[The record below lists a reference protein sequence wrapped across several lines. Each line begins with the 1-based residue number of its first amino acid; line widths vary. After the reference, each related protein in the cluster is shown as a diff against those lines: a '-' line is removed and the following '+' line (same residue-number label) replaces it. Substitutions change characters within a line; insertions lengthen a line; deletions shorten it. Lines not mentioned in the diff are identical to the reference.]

1 MKTLAIIVVL
11 LIANCL
17 VAKERVP
24 AGTIIPCRLDNPRV
38 EGNWIHCQAVAL
50 ESVFSHGRTV
60 VRKGDTVTGIVVR
73 KDVAPSLNGGELVTA
88 SRTQEIFLSHTGF
101 QKGQIIS
108 VLFEH

>member
-1 MKTLAIIVVL
+1 MKTLALIIVL

-38 EGNWIHCQAVAL
+38 EGNWIHCQAIAL
-50 ESVFSHGRTV
+50 ESVLFHGRTII
-60 VRKGDTVTGIVVR
+60 RKGDPVTSIVVR
-73 KDVAPSLNGGELVTA
+73 KDAAPSLNGGNLVTA
-88 SRTQEIFLSHTGF
+88 SRTQEIFLPHTGF

-108 VLFEH
+108 VLFEY